1 MTGSSSD
8 SPLEEEA
15 LRLPRPPGAIRRFW
29 ARHPVLADVLIAL
42 VCLLLSSAP
51 ATVFREPLASD
62 VSEQRAIV
70 TNIAIAVLV
79 LTACGLLLRRRQWP
93 IIASIGAY
101 ALAVGYLF
109 QWEPSGGPLLL
120 VTSYSVA
127 VYRSTR
133 AAWITLGA
141 GIGAITVL
149 SILLERLNLIT
160 FVAAV
165 NSVVGQLT
173 LTLIGTLIGIN
184 VGGRKRY
191 LEAVIDRS
199 RQLLIE
205 RDQQSQIAAAAE
217 RGRIAR
223 EMHDVVSHSL
233 TVVVALSE
241 GAAATEDRQRA
252 RDASISAAATA
263 RAALTEMRSMLGV
276 LRDGDSDAP
285 LVPGEPVSP
294 QSTVEAAQRAGYPV
308 TLTTGGAVEASPIVQ
323 FAIGRIV
330 QEGVTN
336 AMRHAPEAS
345 SISVR
350 VDHGVDPIVIEIEN
364 DGVTGQVGT
373 SGFGLRGL
381 QERAA
386 HVGGT
391 LRSGPAGTDR
401 WMLRAELPV
410 AADSEPV
417 VADESPGDDDGE
429 GGGTDD

>member
-1 MTGSSSD
+1 MTGSRSD
-8 SPLEEEA
+8 APLDEEA
-15 LRLPRPPGAIRRFW
+15 LRLPRPPGVIRRFW

-42 VCLLLSSAP
+42 FCLLLSSAP
-51 ATVFREPLASD
+51 ATVFREPVPPD
-62 VSEQRAIV
+62 VPEPRLIA
-70 TNIAIAVLV
+70 TNIAI
-79 LTACGLLLRRRQWP
+79 TAFILIACALLLRRRKWP
-93 IIASIGAY
+93 IIASVGAY
-101 ALAVGYLF
+101 ALAIGYLF
-109 QWEPSGGPLLL
+109 QWQPSGGPLLL

-133 AAWITLGA
+133 AAWITLGI
-141 GIGAITVL
+141 GIGTLAVL
-149 SILLERLNLIT
+149 SFLLERLGVIT
-160 FVAAV
+160 FENAV
-165 NSVVGQLT
+165 NGVIGQLT
-173 LTLIGTLIGIN
+173 LVLIGTLIGTN

-199 RQLLIE
+199 RQLLVE

-217 RGRIAR
+217 RARIAR

-241 GAAATEDRQRA
+241 GAAATEDRRRA

-285 LVPGEPVSP
+285 LAPGEPVSP

-308 TLTTGGAVEASPIVQ
+308 TLTTVGVQAASPIVQ
-323 FAIGRIV
+323 FAVGRIV

-336 AMRHAPEAS
+336 AMRHAPAARS
-345 SISVR
+345 TTVR
-350 VDHGVDPIVIEIEN
+350 VDHSADPIVIEIEN

-391 LRSGPAGTDR
+391 VSSRPVGDGT

-410 AADSEPV
+410 DAEV
-417 VADESPGDDDGE
+417 EGGDDD
-429 GGGTDD
+429 D

>member
-1 MTGSSSD
+1 MTRKVGAVTGSRSD
-8 SPLEEEA
+8 SPAQEEA
-15 LRLPRPPGAIRRFW
+15 LRLPRPPGVIRRFW
-29 ARHPVLADVLIAL
+29 ARRPVLADVLIAL
-42 VCLLLSSAP
+42 ACLLLSSAP
-51 ATVFREPLASD
+51 ATVFRDPSPPD
-62 VSEQRAIV
+62 VPESRLIA
-70 TNIAIAVLV
+70 TNIAITVLILV
-79 LTACGLLLRRRQWP
+79 ACALLLRRRKWP
-93 IIASIGAY
+93 VVASIGAY
-101 ALAVGYLF
+101 TLAIGYLF
-109 QWEPSGGPLLL
+109 LVVPSGGPLLL

-133 AAWITLGA
+133 AAWIALGVGNGTLA
-141 GIGAITVL
+141 VL
-149 SILLERLNLIT
+149 ALLLERLGVIP
-160 FVAAV
+160 FEAAV
-165 NSVVGQLT
+165 NAAVGQLVIA
-173 LTLIGTLIGIN
+173 LIGTLIGTN

-191 LEAVIDRS
+191 IEAVIDRS

-241 GAAATEDRQRA
+241 GAAATDDRQRA
-252 RDASISAAATA
+252 RDASMSAAATA

-285 LVPGEPVSP
+285 LAPGDPVSP
-294 QSTVEAAQRAGYPV
+294 QATIDAAQRAGYPV
-308 TLTTGGAVEASPIVQ
+308 TLTTRGVSAASPIVQ

-336 AMRHAPEAS
+336 AMRHAPTAS
-345 SISVR
+345 SITVR
-350 VDHGVDPIVIEIEN
+350 VDHSADPIVVEIKN
-364 DGVTGQVGT
+364 DGVTGRVGT

-386 HVGGT
+386 HVGGSV
-391 LRSGPAGTDR
+391 RSGPAGTGR

-410 AADSEPV
+410 DAEGDG
-417 VADESPGDDDGE
+417 DERDD
-429 GGGTDD
+429 